1 MQMYEVVAVSDDMER
16 EIAKEILYAQDEDDA
31 IDQFQELMKERKI
44 ACGICMAQELQVR
57 C

>member
-44 ACGICMAQELQVR
+44 ACGICMAQEM
-57 C
+57 

>member
-31 IDQFQELMKERKI
+31 IDQFQ
-44 ACGICMAQELQVR
+44 
-57 C
+57 